1 VADVPAKGRTYAPD
15 MQRAVLPDGGVI
27 HVRPIEPGDK
37 GLLKAGF
44 ERLSA
49 ESRYRRF
56 LHPVKRLTEADLA
69 YFTEVDHTD
78 HEALV
83 AVGPRGT
90 ELVGVARYVRLDD
103 PQAAE
108 VAIAVLDDWQG
119 RGVGT
124 LLMHELTNRARAAGV
139 RRFAATCL
147 ADNAEV
153 IDLLRRLGETRVDH
167 PEPGL
172 AELTIELPEIPTP
185 DSALRAALRAAAAR
199 KVSMLH
205 G

>member
-1 VADVPAKGRTYAPD
+1 MRLEPTGE
-15 MQRAVLPDGGVI
+15 RAVLPDGGVV
-27 HVRPIEPGDK
+27 HVRPIEPDDK
-37 GLLKAGF
+37 ALLRAGF
-44 ERLSA
+44 ERLSP

-56 LHPVKRLTEADLA
+56 LHSVKRLTEADLA
-69 YFTEVDHTD
+69 YFTEVDHAD

-83 AVGPRGT
+83 AVGPHGT

-103 PQAAE
+103 PQTAE

-147 ADNAEV
+147 ADNAAV

-172 AELTIELPEIPTP
+172 AHLAIDLPTSPTP

-199 KVSMLH
+199 KVSVLR

>member
-1 VADVPAKGRTYAPD
+1 MPLDAPGD
-15 MQRAVLPDGGVI
+15 CAVLPDGGVI
-27 HVRPIEPGDK
+27 HVRPIEPEDK
-37 GLLKAGF
+37 GLLRAGF
-44 ERLSA
+44 ERLSP

-56 LHPVKRLTEADLA
+56 LHSVKHLTDADLA
-69 YFTEVDHTD
+69 YVTEVNHDD

-83 AVGPRGT
+83 AVDPHGT
-90 ELVGVARYVRLDD
+90 ELVGVARYVRLEK
-103 PQAAE
+103 PATAE

-147 ADNAEV
+147 ADNATV
-153 IDLLRRLGETRVDH
+153 IDLLRRLGEIRVDH

-172 AELTIELPEIPTP
+172 AHRVIDLPATRPPTVRCGAP
-185 DSALRAALRAAAAR
+185 CVPPQRGR
-199 KVSMLH
+199 
-205 G
+205 

>member
-1 VADVPAKGRTYAPD
+1 MPPPMPPHAPCD
-15 MQRAVLPDGGVI
+15 RAVLPDGGVI
-27 HVRPIEPGDK
+27 HVRPIEPEDK
-37 GLLKAGF
+37 GLLRAGF
-44 ERLSA
+44 ERLSP

-56 LHPVKRLTEADLA
+56 LHSVKRLTEADLA
-69 YFTEVDHTD
+69 YFTEVDHHD

-83 AVGPRGT
+83 AVDPHGT
-90 ELVGVARYVRLDD
+90 ELVGVARYVRLDEPD
-103 PQAAE
+103 TAE

-147 ADNAEV
+147 ADNATV

-172 AELTIELPEIPTP
+172 AQLAIDLPDTPTP
-185 DSALRAALRAAAAR
+185 DTALRDALRAAAAR
-199 KVSMLH
+199 KVNVLH
-205 G
+205 D

>member
-1 VADVPAKGRTYAPD
+1 MSPPMPLHPTGE
-15 MQRAVLPDGGVI
+15 RAVLPDGAVV
-27 HVRPIEPGDK
+27 HVRPIEPEDK
-37 GLLKAGF
+37 ELLRAGF
-44 ERLSA
+44 ERLSP

-56 LHPVKRLTEADLA
+56 LHSVSHLTDADLA
-69 YFTEVDHTD
+69 YFTEVDHHD

-83 AVGPRGT
+83 AVGPHGS
-90 ELVGVARYVRLDD
+90 ELVGVARYIRLDD
-103 PQAAE
+103 PDTAE

-147 ADNAEV
+147 ADNAMV

-167 PEPGL
+167 PEPAL
-172 AELTIELPEIPTP
+172 AQLAIDLPDTPTP

-199 KVSMLH
+199 KMSVLH